1 MPLKPLSS
9 DTPLEVERIWLAGIR
24 EQGPLAQLRKAAEL
38 TQFCREAAREAVK
51 RARPGASDVEVDEY
65 LLREWYGEE
74 IARKVI
80 ELRIEKG
87 FYDRRN

>member
-1 MPLKPLSS
+1 
-9 DTPLEVERIWLAGIR
+9 
-24 EQGPLAQLRKAAEL
+24 
-38 TQFCREAAREAVK
+38 VK
-51 RARPGASDVEVDEY
+51 RARPGASEVEIDEC

-87 FYDRRN
+87 FYDRND